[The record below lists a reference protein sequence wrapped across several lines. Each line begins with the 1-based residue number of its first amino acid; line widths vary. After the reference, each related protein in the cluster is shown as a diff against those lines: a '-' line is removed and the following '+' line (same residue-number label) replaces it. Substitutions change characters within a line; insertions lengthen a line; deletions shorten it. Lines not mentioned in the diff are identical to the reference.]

1 MSYEKH
7 MFHRIADEAWRI
19 ANYEDTSDLD
29 DDDLFKMADAVV
41 LIIVDRG
48 NDKLAISSGCVFAAS
63 LGGMYEVFQ
72 ELPEAKEKLLD
83 YLLESDGYE
92 FMASENFFAYVK
104 GANE

>member
-29 DDDLFKMADAVV
+29 DDDLFNMADAVV
-41 LIIVDRG
+41 RIVADRG
-48 NDKLAISSGCVFAAS
+48 TDRLAISSGCVFAAS

-72 ELPEAKEKLLD
+72 ELPEAKEHLLEMLLD
-83 YLLESDGYE
+83 EQGFRLIGDDLYDVWIRR
-92 FMASENFFAYVK
+92 NV
-104 GANE
+104 